1 MLFALL
7 CIAALLGFGAFFLS
21 AALLRLPT
29 SASTRAVITVRSRQK
44 RRPKKPDA
52 VILDM
57 AVRVSKII
65 RLTDFKKKRM
75 EATLKSADIALTP
88 ETYTAQAI
96 VKAGL
101 AGLLIIPVLL
111 LLPLLAPVILFLTV
125 AIYFREIRRVDE
137 IVKNRREEIEREL
150 PRFVNTVAQELKA
163 SRDVLNILKSYQH
176 NADAALKHELE
187 ITVADMASGNEE
199 TALMRLETRVGS
211 SMLSDVVR
219 GLIAVKHGDNGV
231 LYFQMLGITF
241 RQLEIQRLK
250 LEAMKKPGKMRKYS
264 FILLGCFLLMYAGVL
279 GYEVVNAFNMMF

>member
-96 VKAGL
+96 V
-101 AGLLIIPVLL
+101 
-111 LLPLLAPVILFLTV
+111 
-125 AIYFREIRRVDE
+125 
-137 IVKNRREEIEREL
+137 
-150 PRFVNTVAQELKA
+150 
-163 SRDVLNILKSYQH
+163 
-176 NADAALKHELE
+176 
-187 ITVADMASGNEE
+187 
-199 TALMRLETRVGS
+199 RLVWQ
-211 SMLSDVVR
+211 D
-219 GLIAVKHGDNGV
+219 
-231 LYFQMLGITF
+231 
-241 RQLEIQRLK
+241 
-250 LEAMKKPGKMRKYS
+250 
-264 FILLGCFLLMYAGVL
+264 C
-279 GYEVVNAFNMMF
+279 